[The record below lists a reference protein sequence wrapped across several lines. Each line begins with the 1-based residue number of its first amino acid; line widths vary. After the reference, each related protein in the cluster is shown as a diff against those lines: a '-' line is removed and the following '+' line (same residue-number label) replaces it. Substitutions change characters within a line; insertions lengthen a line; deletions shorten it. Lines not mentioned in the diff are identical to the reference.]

1 MSFQAPLFLLGL
13 VLVPL
18 VVFLYARNDRSRR
31 AAAGAFVTP
40 HMLPSVA
47 PATPGWRR
55 HAPALF
61 YGAAL
66 AVLAVALARPEATVA
81 VPEERASVV
90 LATDQ
95 SGSMDAHDVPPSRL
109 EAARSAA
116 GDFLD
121 DVPGELR
128 VGAVAFN
135 HTVRAIEPPSTDRAE
150 VRRTIDG
157 LRSSGGTATGEGLAA
172 SLRLLER
179 RERGR
184 RRVPPS
190 AIVLLSDGKST
201 HGRDPLP
208 VAREAARLRI
218 PIYTVAWGTDGGTIS
233 VETPAGPRLRRVP
246 PDRPTLRR
254 LARVS
259 RGDYFE
265 AVDEL
270 ELSDVYERL
279 GSEISTRDEKRQIT
293 AAFAAGAGL
302 LLLGGGALSLRWFGR
317 LP

>member
-1 MSFQAPLFLLGL
+1 MSFQAPVFLLGL

-18 VVFLYARNDRSRR
+18 VVHLYTRTDRQRR
-31 AAAGAFVTP
+31 AAAGAFVSP

-47 PATPGWRR
+47 PARPGWRR
-55 HAPALF
+55 HAPAVL
-61 YGAAL
+61 YAAAL
-66 AVLAVALARPEATVA
+66 AVLALALARPEATVA

-95 SGSMDAHDVPPSRL
+95 SGSMEARDVPPSRL
-109 EAARSAA
+109 EAARRAA

-121 DVPGELR
+121 DVPSELR

-135 HTVRAIEPPSTDRAE
+135 HAVRSVETPSTDRAE
-150 VRRTIDG
+150 VRNTIDG
-157 LRSSGGTATGEGLAA
+157 LRSSGGTATGEALAA

-179 RERGR
+179 RERGSR
-184 RRVPPS
+184 RAPPS
-190 AIVLLSDGKST
+190 AIVLLSDGAST

-208 VAREAARLRI
+208 VARAAARLRI
-218 PIYTVAWGTDGGTIS
+218 PIYTVAWGTDGGAIA
-233 VETPAGPRLRRVP
+233 VETPRGRVLRPVP
-246 PDRPTLRR
+246 PDRESLRG

-259 RGDYFE
+259 RGRYFE

-270 ELSDVYERL
+270 ELGAVYKRL
-279 GSEISTRDEKRQIT
+279 GSEISTRDERRQIT